1 MTANLE
7 LEEMEDDLEGE
18 EVNREEER
26 GWDDL
31 VEDLPV
37 DEGFDDNDGD
47 QVYVQTFN
55 G

>member
-1 MTANLE
+1 MAIFNPG
-7 LEEMEDDLEGE
+7 MIEGE

-31 VEDLPV
+31 VEDLPI
-37 DEGFDDNDGD
+37 DEGFDDDDGD
-47 QVYVQTFN
+47 EIYVQTFTSN